1 MPSVFPWGWPLR
13 FGNFVCLGLLCLTA
27 TPLIASAATA
37 ATALT
42 PGHLMTDP
50 RPDRDTFFA
59 DIGIRVQGQKKQFV
73 VGDNIDGYLDAMTGG
88 YRLRPGYWMGQD
100 VLLQDYAAYIEGRLL
115 DRRLPAS
122 IETVF
127 PYGRR
132 MAAGDGSETLVL
144 HSGSRRLSFVVTSGT
159 PTKLA
164 LQPLWSFKPVAAN
177 ISWQGE
183 VLVVTSHASPWV
195 MALSADRPFEV
206 AQPRSGAF
214 EGDMPLLQAKD
225 AGTEFTVHLAFSR
238 SREEAVAQAAAM
250 AASGNTVQQTLDR
263 LHERLTRSWLWTSD
277 AKYNRALVWAKAS
290 ALSFLVNEYGRGLWA
305 GLPWLREN
313 WGRDTFISLPG
324 TLLVSGHFKEAK
336 AVLDN
341 FAKYQNLSVVADT
354 SPDGDVGIHARASDY
369 GRIPNR
375 VRGSEVIYN
384 TVDGTPWML
393 REALEYVRYTGD
405 REFAARALTL
415 AGPYIEGA
423 LRHSVD
429 ADGLLAHEDADTW
442 MDARIEGREAW
453 SPRGRYAVEIQA
465 LWYTALQA
473 AAELADQA
481 GQGESAM
488 LWRAHA
494 ARTQAGFLRR
504 FWDGKTMAD
513 RLRADGSRDLKVRP
527 NQLMLLSVPF
537 DQFVPPEVEAAVLR
551 NAVGELLFPYGIASL
566 SPNDPY
572 FHPHHVNDAFHHK
585 DAAYHNGTIWGWNAG
600 FTVSALTKFGQ
611 QDMAYALSRNLS
623 DQILRLGTLGSMSE
637 LLDAL
642 PGADG
647 QPHPSGTFSQ
657 AWSVAEFERNGF
669 QDYVGFRPDLLHNR
683 LHFVPALP
691 AAWKHFDAVL
701 PFGDGEELLLRAQRH
716 GSIWRWNVTLRGA
729 LVERELVLDFLDQ
742 TLARRRSVF
751 KLQPG
756 KTAIIE
762 WKNSSARLDG
772 RAWPSAVVM
781 PSQERV
787 VGSLRFATPPA
798 DDANAF
804 PMTRGKNVLH
814 DIVLNGGFR

>member
-1 MPSVFPWGWPLR
+1 MSSHWGQIPINLLVALLLAVLPL
-13 FGNFVCLGLLCLTA
+13 F
-27 TPLIASAATA
+27 ASAEAPLA
-37 ATALT
+37 ET
-42 PGHLMTDP
+42 PNMTDP
-50 RPDRDTFFA
+50 RPSRDAFFA
-59 DIGIRVQGQKKQFV
+59 HIGIRVQGQKKQFV
-73 VGDNIDGYLDAMTGG
+73 VGDNVDGYLDAMTGG

-100 VLLQDYAAYIEGRLL
+100 VLLQDYASYRDGRLL
-115 DRRLPAS
+115 DRRVPTS
-122 IETVF
+122 METVF

-132 MAAGDGSETLVL
+132 IVIGDSSETMLL
-144 HSGSRRLSFVVTSGT
+144 HSGSRRLSFVVTSRT
-159 PTKLA
+159 AAKLA
-164 LQPLWSFKPVAAN
+164 LQPLWSFKPDADH
-177 ISWQGE
+177 ISWQGQ
-183 VLVVTSHASPWV
+183 VLVITSNVSGWV
-195 MALSADRPFEV
+195 MALAADRPFELV
-206 AQPRSGAF
+206 QPRSGAF
-214 EGDMPLLQAKD
+214 EADMPLLQAKEV
-225 AGTEFTVHLAFSR
+225 GTEFTVHLAFSK
-238 SREEAVAQAAAM
+238 SREQAVAQAAAM
-250 AASGNTVQQTLDR
+250 AASPTTVQQTLDAFY
-263 LHERLTRSWLWTSD
+263 ERLTRSWLWTSD
-277 AKYNRALVWAKAS
+277 EKYNRALVWAKAS
-290 ALSFLVNEYGRGLWA
+290 ALSFLVDEYGRGLWA
-305 GLPWLREN
+305 GLPWFREN
-313 WGRDTFISLPG
+313 WGRDTFIALPG
-324 TLLVSGHFKEAK
+324 TLLVSGHFREAK
-336 AVLDN
+336 EVLDN
-341 FAKYQNLSVVADT
+341 FAKYQNLNAVADVPQ
-354 SPDGDVGIHARASDY
+354 SSDVGIHSRASDY

-405 REFAARALTL
+405 REFAARALKL

-481 GQGESAM
+481 DQSESAV

-494 ARTQAGFLRR
+494 ARTQASFLRR
-504 FWDGKTMAD
+504 FWDGKIMAD
-513 RLRADGSRDLKVRP
+513 RLRADGSRDLKVRS

-572 FHPHHVNDAFHHK
+572 FHPHHVNDVFHHK

-611 QDMAYALSRNLS
+611 QDLAYALSRNLS
-623 DQILRLGTLGSMSE
+623 DQVLGLGTLGSMSE

-647 QPHPSGTFSQ
+647 APHPTGTFSQ
-657 AWSVAEFERNGF
+657 AWSVAEFERNGY

-691 AAWKHFDAVL
+691 AAWNHFDAVL
-701 PFGDGEELLLRAQRH
+701 PFGDGEDLLLRAQRH
-716 GSIWRWNVTLRGA
+716 GGAWRWSVTLRGSE
-729 LVERELVLDFLDQ
+729 VERELVLDFLDQ
-742 TLARRRSVF
+742 TKARRRSAF

-756 KTAIIE
+756 KTTVIE
-762 WKNSSARLDG
+762 WKNSRVRLDG
-772 RAWPSAVVM
+772 RTWPSALVM
-781 PSQERV
+781 PSQQQV
-787 VGSLRFATPPA
+787 VGRLHFATPPA

-804 PMTRGKNVLH
+804 PMTRGKNMLH
-814 DIVLNGGFR
+814 DLVLQGGFR

>member
-1 MPSVFPWGWPLR
+1 MTEVAVTYSGSLSKFLVALSIAALPL
-13 FGNFVCLGLLCLTA
+13 FANAA
-27 TPLIASAATA
+27 TPPAGA
-37 ATALT
+37 
-42 PGHLMTDP
+42 PNMTDP
-50 RPDRDTFFA
+50 RPGRDALFT
-59 DIGIRVQGQKKQFV
+59 DIGIRIQGAQKQFV

-100 VLLQDYAAYIEGRLL
+100 VMLQDYATYLDGQLL
-115 DRRLPAS
+115 DRRKPS
-122 IETVF
+122 EVETVF

-132 MAAGDGSETLVL
+132 VAIGDRSEALLL

-159 PTKLA
+159 ASKLA
-164 LQPLWSFKPVAAN
+164 LQPLWTFKPDASSL
-177 ISWQGE
+177 SWQGQ
-183 VLVVTSHASPWV
+183 VLVITAAASGWA
-195 MALSADRPFEV
+195 MALSADQPFELV
-206 AQPRSGAF
+206 QPKSDAF
-214 EGDMPLLQAKD
+214 ESDMPLLQAKD
-225 AGTEFTVHLAFSR
+225 VGTEFTVHLAFSK
-238 SREEAVAQAAAM
+238 SREQAVAQAAAM
-250 AASGNTVQQTLDR
+250 AASPNTVQQTLDAF
-263 LHERLTRSWLWTSD
+263 HERLTRSWLWTSD

-290 ALSFLVNEYGRGLWA
+290 ALSFLVDEYGRGLWA
-305 GLPWLREN
+305 GLPWFREN
-313 WGRDTFISLPG
+313 WGRDTFIALPG

-336 AVLDN
+336 EVLDN
-341 FAKYQNLSVVADT
+341 FAKYQNLSAAADAPT
-354 SPDGDVGIHARASDY
+354 SSDVGIHARASDY

-393 REALEYVRYTGD
+393 REALDYVRYTGD
-405 REFAARALTL
+405 REFAARALKL

-423 LRHSVD
+423 LRHSAD

-481 GQGESAM
+481 GQSESAA

-494 ARTQAGFLRR
+494 ARTQISFLRR
-504 FWDGKTMAD
+504 FWDGKIMAD

-537 DQFVPPEVEAAVLR
+537 DPFVPLKVQAAVLR

-566 SPNDPY
+566 SPHDPY

-611 QDMAYALSRNLS
+611 QDLAYALSRNLS
-623 DQILRLGTLGSMSE
+623 DQVLGLGTLGSMSE
-637 LLDAL
+637 LLDAM

-647 QPHPSGTFSQ
+647 APHPTGTFSQ

-691 AAWKHFDAVL
+691 AAWTHFDAVL
-701 PFGDGEELLLRAQRH
+701 PFGDGEDLLLRAKRR
-716 GSIWRWNVTLRGA
+716 GGTWRWSVTLRGSQ
-729 LVERELVLDFLDQ
+729 VERQLVLDFLDQ
-742 TLARRRSVF
+742 SKARRRSVF

-756 KTAIIE
+756 KTTVIE
-762 WKNSSARLDG
+762 WQNASVRLDG
-772 RAWPSAVVM
+772 RAWPSALVM
-781 PSQERV
+781 PSQQRV
-787 VGSLRFATPPA
+787 VGKLRFATPPA

-814 DIVLNGGFR
+814 DIVLHSGFR